1 MAVTAGQS
9 PGPFAGGTADGP
21 PDQLWH
27 RGWSPFATAAAGP
40 PYNPAFITINFIEP

>member
-9 PGPFAGGTADGP
+9 PRNICGTADGP

-40 PYNPAFITINFIEP
+40 RTDNPAFITIY

>member
-27 RGWSPFATAAAGP
+27 RGWSPFATACP
-40 PYNPAFITINFIEP
+40 PYTGNPAFITFY